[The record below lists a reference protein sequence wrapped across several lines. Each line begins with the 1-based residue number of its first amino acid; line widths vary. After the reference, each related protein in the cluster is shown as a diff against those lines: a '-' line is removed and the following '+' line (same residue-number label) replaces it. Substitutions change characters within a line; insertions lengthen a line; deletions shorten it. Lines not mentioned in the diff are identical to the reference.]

1 MWIMMYYLM
10 YLSELKYTEQEW
22 KKIRIDEDNFCYES
36 FNSFQISDCYQRKIR
51 SLKIVIYLIISRED
65 DRDWAIFA

>member
-1 MWIMMYYLM
+1 MMYYLI
-10 YLSELKYTEQEW
+10 YLSEFKYTEQEW

-36 FNSFQISDCYQRKIR
+36 FNSYQISDCYQRKTR

-65 DRDWAIFA
+65 DRDWTIFA